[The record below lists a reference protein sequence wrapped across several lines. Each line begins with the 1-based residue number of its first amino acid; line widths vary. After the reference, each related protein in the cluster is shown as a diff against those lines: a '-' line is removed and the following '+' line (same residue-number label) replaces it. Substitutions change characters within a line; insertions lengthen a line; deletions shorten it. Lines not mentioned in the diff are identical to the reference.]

1 MGAEIESGSSLIK
14 TKKQCW
20 DWPRQRHLAK
30 IFESEKYLVV
40 WPIQLQLKCHICR
53 DMNSGEQRAV
63 WQRVL
68 CDMSLTLPAAPLST
82 RATSFIQ
89 CQWSRT
95 ELCCSLMSGDSM
107 MKNNLLWGET
117 ELYDWLTPTL
127 TIDAGALNP
136 VNSMIQSNNRDFKYH
151 ICRQELFWRFQH
163 IFVTAALVYKN
174 KYFYFC
180 LFNFEGNTHNCILK

>member
-1 MGAEIESGSSLIK
+1 MWERKLKADHPWLRLKSSVEIGPASV
-14 TKKQCW
+14 TWQ
-20 DWPRQRHLAK
+20 
-30 IFESEKYLVV
+30 KYLSQKNIWWCDQSNYNWSVISAETGTV
-40 WPIQLQLKCHICR
+40 ESR
-53 DMNSGEQRAV
+53 V
-63 WQRVL
+63 WQWVL

-151 ICRQELFWRFQH
+151 ICRQELFWRLQH
-163 IFVTAALVYKN
+163 IFFSSALAYIK
-174 KYFYFC
+174 
-180 LFNFEGNTHNCILK
+180 